1 MILDK
6 TLEMCDAIALNT
18 GAAATYLIGDVIDT
32 SLVNKDQGIGDPLW
46 VVIRIQTT
54 ATSGGSATGDFRFV
68 SDAQAAIATDGTA
81 TVHATSG
88 AIAVATLVAGYT
100 VLALRL
106 PTGTYERY
114 LGILQVTAVAAFTA
128 GKVDAFLTKDF
139 AKWVAQPDGT
149 N

>member
-46 VVIRIQTT
+46 LVIRVQTA

-139 AKWVAQPDGT
+139 AKWVAQPDGI